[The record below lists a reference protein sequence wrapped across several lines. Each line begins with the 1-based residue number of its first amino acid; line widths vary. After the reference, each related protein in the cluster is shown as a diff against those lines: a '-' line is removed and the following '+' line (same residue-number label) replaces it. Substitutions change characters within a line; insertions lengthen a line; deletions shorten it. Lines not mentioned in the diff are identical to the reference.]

1 MLICMKRTTLNLDER
16 VMARLR
22 EEAARR
28 GTTMSA
34 LMEAALRLFFRT
46 QEAASGEDRLP
57 DLPTFRSGGAR
68 VDVADRE
75 ALYEVME
82 GR

>member
-1 MLICMKRTTLNLDER
+1 MLLCMKRTTLNLDER

-46 QEAASGEDRLP
+46 EEAAPGEDRLP
-57 DLPTFRSGGAR
+57 DLPTFQSGGAR
-68 VDVADRE
+68 VDIADRE
-75 ALYEVME
+75 ALYELME